1 MMTIVLPGRLRLPVA
16 VPVAIGSAWLLAL
29 GAQVTG
35 YGGSLHHDQ
44 LIEEGPP
51 IWLALA
57 MFMLAWQVMIAA
69 MMVPT
74 SLPLAHLFGA
84 AARRQPRPGVVMAA
98 FLGGYALVWSVF
110 GLAALLADIGVHTL
124 AERSAFLSSHEPLI
138 AGGTLAVAGAFQFTP
153 LKKRCLT
160 ECRHPASF
168 LAAHYQ
174 RGVGG
179 AFRLGRKHGAFCV
192 GCCAGLMLMMFAAG
206 IANLLWMATLT
217 GLMAYE
223 KNGRAGS
230 RAVPVAG
237 LLLLLWAVAVMVAP
251 PWLPPLLGG
260 AL

>member
-1 MMTIVLPGRLRLPVA
+1 MTTVVLPRRLRLPVA

-57 MFMLAWQVMIAA
+57 MFLLAWQVMIAA

-74 SLPLAHLFGA
+74 SLPLAQLFDA
-84 AARRQPRPGVVMAA
+84 ASRRQPRPGIVMAA
-98 FLGGYALVWSVF
+98 FLGGYALVWSAF
-110 GLAALLADIGVHTL
+110 GLTAFVADVGVHQLAD
-124 AERSAFLSSHEPLI
+124 RSAFLGSHEALI
-138 AGGTLAVAGAFQFTP
+138 TGGTLAVAGAFQFTR

-160 ECRHPASF
+160 ECRHPVGF

-179 AFRLGRKHGAFCV
+179 AFRLGRKHGTFCV
-192 GCCAGLMLMMFAAG
+192 GCCAGLMLVMFAAG

-217 GLMAYE
+217 VLMAYE
-223 KNGRAGS
+223 KNGHAGS
-230 RAVPVAG
+230 RLVSAVGCA
-237 LLLLLWAVAVMVAP
+237 LLLWAAAVLVAP
-251 PWLPPLLGG
+251 SWLPPLFAGEL
-260 AL
+260 